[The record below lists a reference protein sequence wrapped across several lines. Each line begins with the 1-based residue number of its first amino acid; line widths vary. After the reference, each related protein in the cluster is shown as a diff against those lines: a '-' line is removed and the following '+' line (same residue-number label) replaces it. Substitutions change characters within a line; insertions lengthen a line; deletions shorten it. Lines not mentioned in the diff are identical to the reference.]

1 MPAKI
6 EDEHAEKLRQYRKG
20 YREGFKE
27 GFKAALSDVK
37 EGYESH
43 VGEGG
48 ATPRWPPSWWPF
60 K

>member
-1 MPAKI
+1 MD
-6 EDEHAEKLRQYRKG
+6 EEHAEKLRQYRKG

-27 GFKAALSDVK
+27 GFKAALSDIK

-43 VGEGG
+43 AEEGG